1 MTSNDGEVRLR
12 EAFAAEVLRGL
23 RLGFFARVFSLGV
36 IAVWL
41 GISNPFPDVVYF
53 WALLAGFIL
62 LSWLPYNHYRRG
74 KKGAWPRYAYPLG
87 DMALLTFTL
96 LFPNPFSDQIFGP
109 YPALALRFGNE
120 VYFFILIASTAF
132 YYSPRIC
139 LWGGFSAALA
149 WSAGT
154 LWIARLPETIRFTGE
169 FGNLESLE
177 EQATYFLQ
185 PNLVN
190 LDLLITQDIVF
201 MLVALLLATLVWRT
215 RALVLTHAQAERARS
230 NLARYFSPNM
240 VDELANMD
248 EPLGAGRSQNVG
260 VLFADVV
267 GFTGFAETKEPHE
280 VLGVLREI
288 LSMMAEQVF
297 AHGGTIDKYLG
308 DGIMATFGTPYMGE
322 HDAANSLAC
331 ARGILEDAA
340 KWNEARVKRGE
351 TPLHIGVGVHYGPVV
366 LGDIGDERRLEFAV
380 IGDTV
385 NVASRAERLTR
396 DLRVDL
402 VASDDLVE
410 NVRNDGASAALCDG
424 LNEAPPQAIR
434 GREESLPIW
443 TMSSRLT
450 SY

>member
-1 MTSNDGEVRLR
+1 MTSDDGEVRLR

-36 IAVWL
+36 IAIWL

-62 LSWLPYNHYRRG
+62 FGWLPYNHYRQG
-74 KKGAWPRYAYPLG
+74 KSGYWPRYAYPLG

-96 LFPNPFSDQIFGP
+96 LFPNPFSDQFT
-109 YPALALRFGNE
+109 YPAQVALRFGNE
-120 VYFFILIASTAF
+120 IYLFILIVSTVF
-132 YYSPRIC
+132 YYSPRVV

-154 LWIARLPETIRFTGE
+154 LWIANLPETVFFSPSE
-169 FGNLESLE
+169 FLNMVTVE
-177 EQATYFLQ
+177 EQLAYYFE

-190 LDLLITQDIVF
+190 FQLLVTQDIVF
-201 MLVALLLATLVWRT
+201 ILVAAALAVAVWRT

-230 NLARYFSPNM
+230 NLARHFSPNM

-248 EPLGAGRSQNVG
+248 EPFGAGRSQQVG

-267 GFTGFAETKEPHE
+267 GFTGFAETKEANE
-280 VLGVLREI
+280 VLRVLREVH
-288 LSMMAEQVF
+288 SMMAEQVF
-297 AHGGTIDKYLG
+297 AHDGTIDKYLG
-308 DGIMATFGTPYMGE
+308 DGIMATFGTPHRGE
-322 HDAANSLAC
+322 HDAANALAC
-331 ARGILEDAA
+331 ARGILEDTA
-340 KWNEARVKRGE
+340 KWNEARAKRGDP
-351 TPLHIGVGVHYGPVV
+351 PLHIGVGVHYGPVV

-402 VASDDLVE
+402 VASDELVE
-410 NVRNDGASAALCDG
+410 IVRSDGESATLCDG

-434 GREESLPIW
+434 GREESVPVW
-443 TMSSRLT
+443 TMSFA
-450 SY
+450 

>member
-1 MTSNDGEVRLR
+1 MTKNGEVRLR

-23 RLGFFARVFSLGV
+23 RVGFFARVFSLGV

-41 GISNPFPDVVYF
+41 GISNPFPDVVYL

-62 LSWLPYNHYRRG
+62 LGWLPYNHYRRRKSG
-74 KKGAWPRYAYPLG
+74 YWPRYAYPLA
-87 DMALLTFTL
+87 DMALITFTL
-96 LFPNPFSDQIFGP
+96 LFPNPFSDLIFGA
-109 YPALALRFGNE
+109 YPALALRLGNE
-120 VYFFILIASTAF
+120 IYFFILIASTVF

-154 LWIARLPETIRFTGE
+154 LWIATSPETIFFDFGRFGDLTTGE
-169 FGNLESLE
+169 QLDY
-177 EQATYFLQ
+177 YFQ

-190 LDLLITQDIVF
+190 LQLLVTQGIVF
-201 MLVALLLATLVWRT
+201 MLVAILLATLVWRT

-230 NLARYFSPNM
+230 NLARHFSPNM

-248 EPLGAGRSQNVG
+248 EPLGAGRSQQVG

-267 GFTGFAETKEPHE
+267 GFTGFAETKEPSE
-280 VLGVLREI
+280 VLSILREI

-297 AHGGTIDKYLG
+297 AHDGTIDKYLG
-308 DGIMATFGTPYMGE
+308 DGIMATFGTPHKGE
-322 HDAANSLAC
+322 HDASNALGC

-340 KWNEARVKRGE
+340 KWNEARVKRGDP
-351 TPLHIGVGVHYGPVV
+351 PLHIGVGVHYGPVV

-396 DLRVDL
+396 DLHVDL

-410 NVRNDGASAALCDG
+410 TVRNDGESAALCEGMD
-424 LNEAPPQAIR
+424 EAPPQAIR
-434 GREESLPIW
+434 GREEPMPVW
-443 TMSSRLT
+443 TMSIALT
-450 SY
+450 S